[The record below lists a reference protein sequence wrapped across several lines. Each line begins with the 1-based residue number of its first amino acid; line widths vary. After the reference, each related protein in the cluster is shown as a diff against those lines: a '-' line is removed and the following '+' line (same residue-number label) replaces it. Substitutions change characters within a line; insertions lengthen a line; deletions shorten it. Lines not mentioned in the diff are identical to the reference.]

1 MKRLH
6 LAFVLI
12 AIWVWVLFLPVPIYA
27 APAPD
32 GFAGVPWGTT
42 QEQVINMM
50 RERGWR
56 EAEEQDGKTFYGD
69 FAGFPSKVF
78 FEFTA
83 NAMTGGTAQIEIA
96 TNGYHSKIRFDEAY
110 KLLSEKYGQTDIK
123 VMHNEDRR
131 STMPN
136 YYNAEWNI
144 VDDVSSDKYSIR
156 LGCGDSVYLHD
167 RTQLDARLW
176 TRLYIVGVSYTNQSL
191 VEKKKSSA
199 Y

>member
-6 LAFVLI
+6 VAFVLI

-56 EAEEQDGKTFYGD
+56 ETGEQDGKTFYGD
-69 FAGFPSKVF
+69 FAGFPSKVIF
-78 FEFTA
+78 AFTA
-83 NAMTGGTAQIEIA
+83 NAMTRGTAQIEIA
-96 TNGYHSKIRFDEAY
+96 TNGYHSKITFDAAY
-110 KLLSEKYGQTDIK
+110 KLLSEKYGQTVIK
-123 VMHNEDRR
+123 VYPNDRR
-131 STMPN
+131 GHTMQN
-136 YYNAEWNI
+136 YYYADWNI
-144 VDDVSSDKYSIR
+144 VDDVSSDKYSIS

-167 RTQLDARLW
+167 GTQLN
-176 TRLYIVGVSYTNQSL
+176 IVWVAYTNQSL